1 MCYSPWIAHFLCT
14 IVLSLIMRKFRYILI
29 LLCLAAGFTACKK
42 SSNSNFDVAAQLA
55 ADTTAIRAYI
65 VKNNIPALKHESGIF
80 YQIIAPGNGN
90 VEYKPSTLVTAH
102 YSGRILGSTSTFDS
116 SEGRE
121 PLQFSLGGGVITGWQ
136 IGIPLIQKG
145 GTIRLILPSYYG
157 YGNTGKSVIPPNSIL
172 DFNITLVDV
181 K

>member
-14 IVLSLIMRKFRYILI
+14 IVLSLVMRKFRYILI

-65 VKNNIPALKHESGIF
+65 VKNNIPAIKHESGIF

-90 VEYKPSTLVTAH
+90 VEYKPSTIVNAH
-102 YSGRILGSTSTFDS
+102 YSGRVLGSTTTFDTT
-116 SEGRE
+116 EGKA
-121 PLQFSLGGGVITGWQ
+121 PVDFALGGVITGWQ
-136 IGIPLIQKG
+136 IGVPLIQEG
-145 GTIRLILPSYYG
+145 GTIRLIIPSYYG
-157 YGNTGKSVIPPNSIL
+157 YGNRGTGPIPANSIL

-181 K
+181 N